1 MKRCFAALPS
11 LALLVCLA
19 PAQDEPK
26 LLEPVNLPFNTDKDE
41 DDPHVSSNN
50 LTFFYVTNANKKL
63 EIMSSTRKTAKD
75 PWPAGQLLASIKS
88 KDADFRS
95 PFLTADG
102 KFPQRFYY
110 SSNQDPLTKGAKGD
124 NYDIYFLVK
133 IDAKAEFGSYNAV
146 VTIGTEMDEMHPW
159 LTPDARTLYF
169 SRRSAE
175 GRWYNRKKVWRV
187 FVTTRADSGGVRGFG
202 VPRMVDLPPN
212 FHHATLTPD
221 GGTMYL
227 QGPLEGGRWGLFVST
242 RTARGWASPEPLTLL
257 NSPDAP
263 TGDRSPNLSRDGGL
277 LYFASDRPGGK
288 GGLDLWAIPTA
299 QLHRK

>member
-1 MKRCFAALPS
+1 MKTLPLLAAALA
-11 LALLVCLA
+11 LAALSCPA
-19 PAQDEPK
+19 PADEPRP
-26 LLEPVNLPFNTDKDE
+26 LQPVNLSPVNTAGDE
-41 DDPHVSSNN
+41 DEPHVGTGGLVLYYAARSKDRFELMVSSRAGVN
-50 LTFFYVTNANKKL
+50 LPWRAGEPLEVNFALENDTRSVFVSREGVYPQWLFF
-63 EIMSSTRKTAKD
+63 STRGRGGYTLYGAIRQF
-75 PWPAGQLLASIKS
+75 AG
-88 KDADFRS
+88 
-95 PFLTADG
+95 
-102 KFPQRFYY
+102 
-110 SSNQDPLTKGAKGD
+110 
-124 NYDIYFLVK
+124 
-133 IDAKAEFGSYNAV
+133 KAFSTPIPVGIEETRG
-146 VTIGTEMDEMHPW
+146 DEMHPW

>member
-1 MKRCFAALPS
+1 MKRCFAALLGFTS
-11 LALLVCLA
+11 LVWLA

-124 NYDIYFLVK
+124 NYDVYFLVK

-159 LTPDARTLYF
+159 LTPDEKQIYF
-169 SRRSAE
+169 SRKTE
-175 GRWYNRKKVWRV
+175 GGWRQ
-187 FVTTRADSGGVRGFG
+187 FVASKPPDGGQFG
-202 VPRMVDLPPN
+202 KPIQLKLPLGL
-212 FHHATLTPD
+212 HHATLTPD
-221 GGTMYL
+221 GKTMYL
-227 QGPLEGGRWGLFVST
+227 QGPVESQGKGRRWGLFVST
-242 RTARGWASPEPLTLL
+242 SMGKETWSKPEPLVSL
-257 NSPDAP
+257 NHPMAVRGDMSP
-263 TGDRSPNLSRDGGL
+263 SLSRDGTV

-288 GGLDLWAIPTA
+288 GGLDIWMIPTA
-299 QLHRK
+299 QLKTK